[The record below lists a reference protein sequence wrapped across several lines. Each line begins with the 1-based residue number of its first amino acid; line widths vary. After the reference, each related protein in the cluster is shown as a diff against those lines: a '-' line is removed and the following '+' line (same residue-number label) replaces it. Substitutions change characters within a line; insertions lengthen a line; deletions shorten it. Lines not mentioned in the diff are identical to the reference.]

1 MDSPAPSSAAGDVH
15 LRDLRYFVAVADAA
29 SFTRAAE
36 TLFVSQPALSKQVR
50 ALETR
55 LGVRLLDRVP
65 SGLALTPE
73 GAALLP
79 HARRMVDQWAAVRT
93 EVRRAGAAPT
103 LHVGLQTAVGRDLT
117 RRLLEATRERGA
129 RMRVRLISWSDAST
143 GLADGS
149 VDVAF
154 VWLPLVAP
162 DVEARVLLREARW
175 VALAADHP
183 LAARAEV
190 TTADLAD
197 EAFVALP
204 HSAGALR
211 EFWLATEERAAPA
224 RVTVE
229 ADTAEGAIEAV
240 ASGAG
245 VVLLAE
251 GNARLLARPDVAC
264 RPVTD
269 LGPCELAVAWRR
281 GDTRELVT
289 AAVAALMSSSGGGG

>member
-1 MDSPAPSSAAGDVH
+1 MTSPVGDVH

-79 HARRMVDQWAAVRT
+79 HARRMVDEWAAVRA

-103 LHVGLQTAVGRDLT
+103 LLVGLQTAVGRDLT

-129 RMRVRLISWSDAST
+129 RMQVRLISWSDAST
-143 GLADGS
+143 GLGDGS

-154 VWLPLVAP
+154 VWLPLGAP
-162 DVEARVLLREARW
+162 AGEARGLLGEPRG

-183 LAARAEV
+183 LAGRPEV
-190 TTADLAD
+190 TTTDLAD

-204 HSAGALR
+204 RSAGA
-211 EFWLATEERAAPA
+211 
-224 RVTVE
+224 
-229 ADTAEGAIEAV
+229 
-240 ASGAG
+240 
-245 VVLLAE
+245 
-251 GNARLLARPDVAC
+251 
-264 RPVTD
+264 
-269 LGPCELAVAWRR
+269 
-281 GDTRELVT
+281 
-289 AAVAALMSSSGGGG
+289 

>member
-1 MDSPAPSSAAGDVH
+1 MH

-29 SFTRAAE
+29 SFTRAAQA
-36 TLFVSQPALSKQVR
+36 LFVSQPALSKQVR

-79 HARRMVDQWAAVRT
+79 HARRMVEDWAAVRA
-93 EVRRAGAAPT
+93 EVRRAGATET
-103 LHVGLQTAVGRDLT
+103 LHVGLQTTVGRDLT
-117 RRLLEATRERGA
+117 RRLLAATRERGA
-129 RMRVRLISWSDAST
+129 RMQVRLISWSDAST
-143 GLADGS
+143 GLGDGT

-162 DVEARVLLREARW
+162 DVEARVLLREPRW

-183 LAARAEV
+183 LAGRAEV
-190 TTADLAD
+190 TMADLAD

-204 HSAGALR
+204 RAAGALR
-211 EFWLATEERAAPA
+211 EFWLATDERAAPA
-224 RVTVE
+224 RVAVE

-251 GNARLLARPDVAC
+251 GNARLLARPDVVC
-264 RPVTD
+264 RRVTD
-269 LGPCELAVAWRR
+269 LSPCELAVARRR
-281 GDTRELVT
+281 GDTRELVA
-289 AAVAALMSSSGGGG
+289 AAVAALGGGDVREGSS

>member
-1 MDSPAPSSAAGDVH
+1 MTSPSVPSSPSGDVH

-36 TLFVSQPALSKQVR
+36 ALFVSQPALSKQVR

-79 HARRMVDQWAAVRT
+79 HARRMVDEWAAVRA

-103 LHVGLQTAVGRDLT
+103 LLVGLQTAVGRDLT

-129 RMRVRLISWSDAST
+129 RMQVRLISWSDAST

-154 VWLPLVAP
+154 VWLPLVTP
-162 DVEARVLLREARW
+162 DVEARVLLREPRW

-183 LAARAEV
+183 LAGRAQITLAE
-190 TTADLAD
+190 LAD
-197 EAFVALP
+197 EPFVALP
-204 HSAGALR
+204 RAAGALR
-211 EFWLATEERAAPA
+211 EFWLATAERAVPA
-224 RVTVE
+224 RVAVE

-251 GNARLLARPDVAC
+251 GNARLLARPDVVC
-264 RPVTD
+264 RPVPD

-289 AAVAALMSSSGGGG
+289 AAVAALGGR

>member
-1 MDSPAPSSAAGDVH
+1 MTSPPPSSPAGDVH

-36 TLFVSQPALSKQVR
+36 ALFVSQPALSKQVR

-55 LGVRLLDRVP
+55 LGVRLLDRAA
-65 SGLALTPE
+65 SGLALTRE
-73 GAALLP
+73 GEALLP
-79 HARRMVDQWAAVRT
+79 HARRMVDDWAAVRA

-103 LHVGLQTAVGRDLT
+103 LLVGLQTAVGRDLT

-129 RMRVRLISWSDAST
+129 SMQVRLISWSDAST

-154 VWLPLVAP
+154 VWLPVAP
-162 DVEARVLLREARW
+162 DVEARVLLREPRW

-183 LAARAEV
+183 LAARAQVPMAE
-190 TTADLAD
+190 LAD
-197 EAFVALP
+197 EPFVALP
-204 HSAGALR
+204 RAAGPLR
-211 EFWLATEERAAPA
+211 EFWLASEERSSPA
-224 RVTVE
+224 RVAVE

-245 VVLLAE
+245 VALLAE
-251 GNARLLARPDVAC
+251 GNARLLARPDVVC
-264 RPVTD
+264 RPVPD

-281 GDTRELVT
+281 GDTRELVA
-289 AAVAALMSSSGGGG
+289 AAVAALAGDE

>member
-1 MDSPAPSSAAGDVH
+1 MTSAASSPSSPAGDVH

-36 TLFVSQPALSKQVR
+36 ILFVSQPALSKQVR

-79 HARRMVDQWAAVRT
+79 HARRLVEDWAAVRA

-103 LHVGLQTAVGRDLT
+103 LLVGLQTAVGRDLT

-129 RMRVRLISWSDAST
+129 RMQVRLISWSDAST
-143 GLADGS
+143 GLGDGS

-162 DVEARVLLREARW
+162 DVEARVLLREPRW

-183 LAARAEV
+183 LAARTEV
-190 TTADLAD
+190 TMADLAD

-204 HSAGALR
+204 HAAGAQR
-211 EFWLATEERAAPA
+211 EFWLATAERPAPA

-251 GNARLLARPDVAC
+251 GNARLLARPDVVC
-264 RPVTD
+264 RPVAD
-269 LGPCELAVAWRR
+269 LSPCELAVAWRR
-281 GDTRELVT
+281 GDSRELVT
-289 AAVAALMSSSGGGG
+289 AAVAALADA